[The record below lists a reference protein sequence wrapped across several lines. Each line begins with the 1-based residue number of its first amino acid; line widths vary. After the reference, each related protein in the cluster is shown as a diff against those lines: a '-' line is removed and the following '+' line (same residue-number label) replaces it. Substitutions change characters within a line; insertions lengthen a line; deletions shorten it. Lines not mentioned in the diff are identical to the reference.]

1 MSDSALLTGRVALV
15 TGAAQGIGKA
25 IAEDLVCR
33 GAKVVLADPG
43 TSIDGSGADPR
54 FVDGVAKALGDS
66 AAAFGE
72 SIASPSTAAAAVD
85 LAVRKF
91 GGLDIVVNNAAI
103 LRDAFIFKLEPRDW
117 EAVIHT
123 NLTGAAL
130 ITAAAT
136 PVLRDNT
143 KTNRGGTPYGWGR
156 IVNIGST
163 AGLYGNFGQAS
174 YASAKAGLLGLT
186 RVTALDMARS
196 GVTANLVAPFA
207 ATRVTDTIKPANDAQ
222 AQYKARAMKVLPRHV
237 ADFVAF
243 LCSPAAQKISG
254 QVFGVRGRE
263 VFLFQQPRPVARI
276 VNAAGSWTT
285 DDLTAAVAKDFAPN
299 FTELSTDLEA
309 FSSEP
314 IV

>member
-1 MSDSALLTGRVALV
+1 MTDSSLLAGRVALV

-25 IAEDLVCR
+25 IAEDLVRR

-43 TSIDGSGADPR
+43 TGMDGSGADPK
-54 FVDGVAKALGDS
+54 FTAAAANALGAN
-66 AAAFGE
+66 AAAFAD
-72 SIASPSTAAAAVD
+72 SIASPSAAAAAVD
-85 LAVRKF
+85 MAVRRF

-103 LRDAFIFKLEPRDW
+103 LRDAFVFKLEPRDW
-117 EAVIHT
+117 DAVIQT

-130 ITAAAT
+130 VTAAAA
-136 PVLRDNT
+136 PVLRDNA
-143 KTNRGGTPYGWGR
+143 KANRGGNPYAWGR

-174 YASAKAGLLGLT
+174 YASAKAGLFGLT

-207 ATRVTDTIKPANDAQ
+207 ATRITESIKPANDGQ
-222 AQYKARAMKVLPRHV
+222 AQYKARAMKVAARHV
-237 ADFVAF
+237 ANLVAF
-243 LCSPAAQKISG
+243 LCGPQAQKISG

-263 VFLFQQPRPVARI
+263 VFLFQQPRPMAKI
-276 VNAAGSWTT
+276 VNAAGDWTPEALA
-285 DDLTAAVAKDFAPN
+285 DAVAREFAPK
-299 FTELSTDLEA
+299 FTELATDLEA
-309 FSSEP
+309 FNSEP

>member
-1 MSDSALLTGRVALV
+1 MTELAGRVALI

-25 IAEDLVCR
+25 IAEDLVRR

-43 TSIDGSGADPR
+43 TSIDGTGADPKL
-54 FVDGVAKALGDS
+54 VENVAAALGAN
-66 AAAFGE
+66 AATFAD
-72 SIASPSTAAAAVD
+72 SIASPSAAAAAVD
-85 LAVRKF
+85 LAVKRF
-91 GGLDIVVNNAAI
+91 GGLDIIVNDAAI
-103 LRDAFIFKLEPRDW
+103 LRDGFVFKLEPRDW
-117 EAVIHT
+117 EAVIRV

-130 ITAAAT
+130 MIAAAT
-136 PVLRDNT
+136 PILRDNA
-143 KTNRGGTPYGWGR
+143 KTNRGGSPYGWGR

-174 YASAKAGLLGLT
+174 YASAKAGLMGLT

-196 GVTANLVAPFA
+196 GITANLVAPFA
-207 ATRVTDTIKPANDAQ
+207 ATRVTESIKPANDGQ
-222 AQYKARAMKVLPRHV
+222 AQYKARAMKVAPKHV
-237 ADFVAF
+237 ANLVAF

-254 QVFGVRGRE
+254 QIFGVRGRE

-276 VNAAGSWTT
+276 VNQNGEWTV
-285 DDLTAAVAKDFAPN
+285 DALASAVQGEFADK

-309 FSSEP
+309 FNSEP

>member
-1 MSDSALLTGRVALV
+1 MTELAGRVALV

-25 IAEDLVCR
+25 IAEDFVRR

-43 TSIDGSGADPR
+43 TSIDGSGADPKL
-54 FVDGVAKALGDS
+54 VETTAVALGPN
-66 AAAFGE
+66 AAAFAD
-72 SIASPSTAAAAVD
+72 SIASPSAAAAAVD
-85 LAVRKF
+85 LAIKRF

-103 LRDAFIFKLEPRDW
+103 LRDAFVFKLEPRDW
-117 EAVIHT
+117 EAVIRV

-130 ITAAAT
+130 TIAAAA
-136 PVLRDNT
+136 PVLRDNA
-143 KTNRGGTPYGWGR
+143 KTNRGGAPYGWGR

-196 GVTANLVAPFA
+196 GITANLVAPFA
-207 ATRVTDTIKPANDAQ
+207 ATRVTESIKPANDGQ
-222 AQYKARAMKVLPRHV
+222 AQYKARAMKVAPKHV
-237 ADFVAF
+237 ANVVAF

-254 QVFGVRGRE
+254 QIFGVRGRE

-276 VNAAGSWTT
+276 ASQAGDWTV
-285 DDLTAAVAKDFAPN
+285 DALAGAMQGEFAPK
-299 FTELSTDLEA
+299 FTELATDLEA
-309 FSSEP
+309 FNSEP